1 LLEKRAEGS
10 LADIK
15 TRYGADYFRMVQYID
30 KLERAIALTLGIRFV
45 LRLSDSIIAQ
55 GETVTAN
62 LELSNGGIQ
71 ALPMVF
77 HTPETLTKGAQFK
90 TSEVFNVAP
99 NGSTSQSVA
108 YETATLPLTLPR
120 SEASQKPQFYQTSR
134 FNFSTQPFG
143 NALIAYAEINL
154 GQTTIAIPAIA
165 KYDIAAPIELDVSP
179 PVAFLKDWAQ
189 PREFTFTVQIRN
201 RMRGALQGAL
211 WVVPM
216 AIEASD
222 YEPVHINLGQEDE
235 ATTINLPLKL
245 PILKPPLATD
255 VLLELR
261 RERPAAPAPLLSY
274 KIPVKL
280 LDAEVASS
288 VKVGYFSADD
298 SPLPSSLAALGVPA
312 EALTIADFRSSNPL
326 EKTTQACAKLS
337 RFDVVMIDTLA
348 YSKELAARRDCL
360 LDYVKSGGN
369 LVVFSQHPSFW
380 TSVFSRNGF
389 APYAMTLSNDR
400 ITDENST
407 VNILDVEH
415 PLLSKP
421 NRITAKDFEGWTQ
434 DRALYTA
441 KSWAEEYKPLLESAD
456 KDEAAQRGLLLFARY
471 GDGSFTF
478 TSLALPRQLETQNP
492 GAYRLLANLIS
503 LPKTLKE
510 PKDK

>member
-1 LLEKRAEGS
+1 
-10 LADIK
+10 
-15 TRYGADYFRMVQYID
+15 MVQYID

-45 LRLSDSIIAQ
+45 IRLSDSIIAQ
-55 GETVTAN
+55 GENVIAN
-62 LELSNGGIQ
+62 LEISNGGVQ
-71 ALPMVF
+71 ALPLVF
-77 HTPETLTKGAQFK
+77 HTPETLIKGAQFK

-99 NGSTSQSVA
+99 NGSTSQGIT

-120 SEASQKPQFYQTSR
+120 SETNHEPQFYQTSR
-134 FNFSTQPFG
+134 FYFSTQPFG

-154 GQTTIAIPAIA
+154 GQTTITIPAVA
-165 KYDIAAPIELDVSP
+165 KYDLAAPIEMEVSP
-179 PVAFLKDWAQ
+179 PVAFLKDWSQ

-211 WVVPM
+211 WVVPQ
-216 AIEASD
+216 ALEASD
-222 YEPVHINLGQEDE
+222 YEPVHINLAQEDE
-235 ATTINLPLKL
+235 ATTINLTLKL

-261 RERPAAPAPLLSY
+261 RERPAAPSPLISY

-280 LDAEVASS
+280 LDAEVASG
-288 VKVGYFSADD
+288 VKIGYFASED
-298 SPLPSSLAALGVPA
+298 SPLLSSLAALDVTA
-312 EALTIADFRSSNPL
+312 EALTIADLRNSNQTD
-326 EKTTQACAKLS
+326 KAKQACAKLS
-337 RFDVVMIDTLA
+337 RFDMVIIDAMA
-348 YSKELAARRDCL
+348 YSKDLAARRDCL

-369 LVVFSQHPSFW
+369 LVVFAQRPNFW
-380 TSVFSRNGF
+380 TSVFSRNSFG
-389 APYAMTLSNDR
+389 PYALTLSNDR
-400 ITDENST
+400 ITDENSI
-407 VNILDVEH
+407 VNILDAEH

-471 GDGSFTF
+471 GDGSFTY
-478 TSLALPRQLETQNP
+478 TSLALPHQLENQNP

-503 LPKTLKE
+503 LPKMLKE